1 MLRPSASSFSPAED
15 FKTFG
20 RGLLMGSADVIPGVS
35 GGTVALILGIYER
48 LVGALSNVDSQLLG
62 HLRRREW
69 TAAAVH
75 LDLRFLM
82 ALGSGIAV
90 GIGGLASVMHY
101 LLAHHAV
108 ATWSFL
114 FGVILAS
121 SLLVARRVER
131 WSPGAI
137 VAGAAGVA
145 FAYWLVGQLP
155 TTPPPGYWYVFTCGA
170 IAICAMILPGI
181 SGAFVLVLLGMY
193 FHVTGALKTTLAGN
207 VTLDGLL
214 TIFIF
219 VAGCAIG
226 LLSFSKFLRWL
237 LSRHESWTMAALG
250 GFMIGSLRK
259 IWPLK
264 IDATTPEYL
273 RRLGLPPE
281 EIAAFEAHP
290 AALDQKYRLLE
301 NHLPATLSSEA
312 ALALGLML
320 AGLLLV
326 LVLDWASRLKEARS
340 AERGM
345 RSIS

>member
-1 MLRPSASSFSPAED
+1 MLRPYVSPLKED
-15 FKTFG
+15 FKTLG
-20 RGLLMGSADVIPGVS
+20 RGFLMGGADVIPGVS

-48 LVGALSNVDSQLLG
+48 LVAALSNVDRQLLV

-69 TAAAVH
+69 RAAAVH
-75 LDLRFLM
+75 LDLRFLV
-82 ALGSGIAV
+82 ALGSGIAL

-101 LLAHHAV
+101 LLDQHAV

-137 VAGAAGVA
+137 VAGVLGAA

-155 TTPPPGYWYVFTCGA
+155 TTTIAPGYGYVFLCGA
-170 IAICAMILPGI
+170 VAICAMILPGI

-193 FHVTGALKTTLAGN
+193 FHVTGVLKTTLAGN

-214 TIFIF
+214 TIFVF
-219 VAGCAIG
+219 VAGCGVG

-264 IDATTPEYL
+264 DDATTPEYL
-273 RRLGLPPE
+273 RRLGLPAE
-281 EIAAFEAHP
+281 EIAHFQADP
-290 AALDQKYRLLE
+290 AALEQKYRLLE
-301 NHLPATLSSEA
+301 NHLPTAFTSEA
-312 ALALGLML
+312 ALALGLIL

-326 LVLDWASRLKEARS
+326 LALDYVSRAGEKGSAECGVRS
-340 AERGM
+340 AE
-345 RSIS
+345 